1 MNLRELIERP
11 HVWLAAPGGGR
22 ESVTVSSRVRLA
34 RNLAGVAFPGWA
46 GAAERERLWKE
57 LRARLLSL
65 PSMQG
70 ALAAGNDELAER
82 DRLILFER
90 HLISREHAG
99 KGPGSG
105 IVLCP
110 DESIS
115 IMVNEEDHLRIQA
128 LCTGLRLQEAW
139 RAVNPVDT
147 ELDAVVSYAFSPRWG
162 YLTACPTNVG
172 TGLRA
177 SVMLHLPGLVLMED
191 LPRLVKGVSKIGLA
205 VRGVWGEGTEA
216 HGHLFQISNQM
227 TLGER
232 EEDILRNL
240 DQIVSEIVQHELDA
254 RARLWTTREVVLRDA
269 VGRAAGILANA
280 HVLSSREALDLL
292 SALRLGIEMGIL
304 PGVERREV
312 LELLLL
318 TQPAHLQL
326 SEGRPLNPFE
336 RDRARAALVRR
347 RLAGALRP
355 TIRGRRAKNE

>member
-1 MNLRELIERP
+1 VNLRELIERP

-22 ESVTVSSRVRLA
+22 ESVAVSSRVRLA
-34 RNLAGVAFPGWA
+34 RNLAGLAFPGWA
-46 GAAERERLWKE
+46 GAAERERVWND
-57 LRARLLSL
+57 LRPRLLGL
-65 PSMQG
+65 PSLEG
-70 ALAAGNDELAER
+70 AMAAGNDELTER

-99 KGPGSG
+99 KGRGSG
-105 IVLCP
+105 IVLRP
-110 DESIS
+110 DERLA
-115 IMVNEEDHLRIQA
+115 IMVNEEDHLRMQS
-128 LCTGLRLQEAW
+128 LCPGLGLWDAW
-139 RAVNPVDT
+139 RSVDRLDS
-147 ELDAVVSYAFSPRWG
+147 ELDAQVSYAFSPRWG

-172 TGLRA
+172 TGIRA
-177 SVMLHLPGLVLMED
+177 SVMLHLPGLALMD
-191 LPRLVKGVSKIGLA
+191 DMARLVKGVSKIGLA

-216 HGHLFQISNQM
+216 QGHLFQISNQM

-232 EEDILRNL
+232 EEDIIRNL
-240 DQIVSEIVQHELDA
+240 EQIVGEIIQHELDA
-254 RARLWTTREVVLRDA
+254 RARLWSTREVVLRDH

-304 PGVERREV
+304 TRLERREV

-326 SEGRPLNPFE
+326 SEGRSLNPFE
-336 RDRARAALVRR
+336 RDQARAALVRR

-355 TIRGRRAKNE
+355 ILRSRKSAS